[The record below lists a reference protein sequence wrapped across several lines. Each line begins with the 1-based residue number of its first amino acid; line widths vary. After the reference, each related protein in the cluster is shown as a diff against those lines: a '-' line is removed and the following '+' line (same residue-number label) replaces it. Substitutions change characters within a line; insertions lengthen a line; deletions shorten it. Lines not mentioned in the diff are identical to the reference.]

1 MKKTRRKKL
10 KVSRRNTL
18 AVAPIMKKGGPHQ
31 RLDKHAPRARQAARA
46 RRQIGDDVSDE
57 LGSE

>member
-1 MKKTRRKKL
+1 MKSNRKRKQKT

-31 RLDKHAPRARQAARA
+31 RLDKRASRARQKARV
-46 RRQIGDDVSDE
+46 RREISGGTE
-57 LGSE
+57 SE

>member
-1 MKKTRRKKL
+1 MKRNKRKKL

-31 RLDKHAPRARQAARA
+31 RVDKRASRARQAERA
-46 RRQIGDDVSDE
+46 RQQISDE
-57 LGSE
+57 SGSE

>member
-1 MKKTRRKKL
+1 MKTNKQKKL

-31 RLDKHAPRARQAARA
+31 RLDKRASRARQKARQ
-46 RRQIGDDVSDE
+46 RREVSGE
-57 LGSE
+57 PGSE

>member
-1 MKKTRRKKL
+1 MKNTKRKKL

-31 RLDKHAPRARQAARA
+31 RVDKRASRARQKARLA
-46 RRQIGDDVSDE
+46 KEISDAS
-57 LGSE
+57 GSE

>member
-1 MKKTRRKKL
+1 MKKTKRKKL

-31 RLDKHAPRARQAARA
+31 RVDKRASRARHKEYVRKE
-46 RRQIGDDVSDE
+46 VSDAS
-57 LGSE
+57 GSE

>member
-1 MKKTRRKKL
+1 MKQTKQKKL

-31 RLDKHAPRARQAARA
+31 RLDKRATRARQKVRL
-46 RRQIGDDVSDE
+46 RRDE
-57 LGSE
+57 GV

>member
-31 RLDKHAPRARQAARA
+31 RVDKRASRARQAARA
-46 RRQIGDDVSDE
+46 RRQVSDE
-57 LGSE
+57 SGSA

>member
-1 MKKTRRKKL
+1 MKKTRQKKQ

-31 RLDKHAPRARQAARA
+31 RLDKRASRARQKAQFHRESTKEK
-46 RRQIGDDVSDE
+46 G
-57 LGSE
+57 G

>member
-1 MKKTRRKKL
+1 MKQTKQKKL

-31 RLDKHAPRARQAARA
+31 RVDKRATRARQKARL
-46 RRQIGDDVSDE
+46 RRDE
-57 LGSE
+57 GL

>member
-1 MKKTRRKKL
+1 MKKTRQKKQ

-31 RLDKHAPRARQAARA
+31 RLDKRASRARQTART
-46 RRQIGDDVSDE
+46 RREISGE
-57 LGSE
+57 AGSE

>member
-1 MKKTRRKKL
+1 MKQTKQKKL

-31 RLDKHAPRARQAARA
+31 RVDKRASRAQQKARM
-46 RRQIGDDVSDE
+46 RRDE
-57 LGSE
+57 GV

>member
-1 MKKTRRKKL
+1 MKPTKKRKL

-31 RLDKHAPRARQAARA
+31 RVDKRAARARQAARL
-46 RRQIGDDVSDE
+46 RRAFSDE
-57 LGSE
+57 SGSE

>member
-18 AVAPIMKKGGPHQ
+18 AVAPIMKKGGPYQ
-31 RLDKHAPRARQAARA
+31 RTDKLASRARQAASA
-46 RRQIGDDVSDE
+46 RLRISDE
-57 LGSE
+57 SGSE